1 MEYLVIGKVV
11 TTHGIKGE
19 IKILSDFK
27 YKKEV
32 FKKDF
37 KIYIG
42 ENKEEFI
49 INSYRVHKNYDMVT
63 LVGLNNINDDL
74 RFRNKKVY
82 IEKSSLKIDGYLDED
97 LIGLNVIMNE
107 ETIGK
112 VKSIVKIPKN
122 NLLEISNNDKIFY
135 IPNNSNVI
143 EKVDI
148 DNKEIIIKYIEGL
161 VEWK

>member
-49 INSYRVHKNYDMVT
+49 INSYRVHKNYDMIT
-63 LVGLNNINDDL
+63 LEGFYNINDVL

-82 IEKSSLKIDGYLDED
+82 IDKSSLNIDGYLDED
-97 LIGLNVIMNE
+97 LIGLDIVMNGKV
-107 ETIGK
+107 IGK
-112 VKSIVKIPKN
+112 VKSVVKIPKN
-122 NLLEISNNDKIFY
+122 DLLEISNQNKVFY
-135 IPNNSNVI
+135 IPNNNNVI

-148 DNKEIIIKYIEGL
+148 ENKKIIIKYIEGL
-161 VEWK
+161 VE

>member
-27 YKKEV
+27 YKDKV
-32 FKKDF
+32 FNKGF

-42 ENKEEFI
+42 ENKEEYK
-49 INSYRVHKNYDMVT
+49 INSYRVHKNYDMIT
-63 LVGLNNINDDL
+63 LEGFNNINDVL
-74 RFRNKKVY
+74 RFRNNKVY
-82 IEKSSLKIDGYLDED
+82 IDKTNLKIDGYLDEE
-97 LIGLNVIMNE
+97 LIGLSVIMNDKV
-107 ETIGK
+107 IGE

-122 NLLEISNNDKIFY
+122 NLLEISYNNKVFY
-135 IPNNSNVI
+135 IPNNNNVI
-143 EKVDI
+143 EQVDI
-148 DNKEIIIKYIEGL
+148 RKKAIIIKYIEGL